1 MLPMNHDLQGALEA
15 YIMLLDKEAYFE
27 AHEVLE
33 EAWHPLRLAK
43 DPLANL
49 LKGLINGAI
58 TFEHIKR
65 AKKNT
70 KDKAQRVIASYE
82 RYKHLATEEIPHY
95 SLFTKAIQKIEA
107 LKIRH
112 KEMFNRD

>member
-1 MLPMNHDLQGALEA
+1 MNHDLKGALEA
-15 YIMLLDKEAYFE
+15 YLVLLEKEAYFD

-33 EAWHPLRLAK
+33 EAWHPLRLQK
-43 DPLANL
+43 DPLAHL
-49 LKGLINGAI
+49 LKGLINAAI

-82 RYKHLATEEIPHY
+82 RYKHLATAETLHY
-95 SLFTKAIQKIEA
+95 SLFTKAIVEIET

-112 KEMFNRD
+112 KEIFDKN